1 LRTGRTGPSL
11 AYVSETISVFVAA
24 ELSEPVGRYAAEHN
38 MSFESAVSQ
47 LLSQGLRTLPGGC
60 FCGRTWHERREAI
73 AQAAGMNAADGDFDA

>member
-1 LRTGRTGPSL
+1 
-11 AYVSETISVFVAA
+11 
-24 ELSEPVGRYAAEHN
+24 
-38 MSFESAVSQ
+38 VSQ